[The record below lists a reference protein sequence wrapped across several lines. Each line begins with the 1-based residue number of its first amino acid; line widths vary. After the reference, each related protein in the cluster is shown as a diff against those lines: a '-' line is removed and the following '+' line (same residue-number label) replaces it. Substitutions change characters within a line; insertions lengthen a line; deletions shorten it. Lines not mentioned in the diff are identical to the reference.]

1 MSKQLEAIT
10 LGASPL
16 TDRMYLGLVSARA
29 AGLWK
34 SKVDCTGKF
43 LAALM
48 DWTPPGTI
56 RVITDNHGNTFEIEV
71 RKVAAI
77 DSAMAGGLAEGVE

>member
-1 MSKQLEAIT
+1 MSKQLEKIAF
-10 LGASPL
+10 GASPL
-16 TDRMYLGLVSARA
+16 TDRMYLGTVSARD
-29 AGLWK
+29 AGLWA
-34 SKVDCTGKF
+34 SKIDCTSKF

-56 RVITDNHGNTFEIEV
+56 RTITDNHGNTFEVEV

-77 DSAMAGGLAEGVE
+77 GEAMP